1 MSAPVGRVAVVTG
14 AGTGIGAASARAL
27 AAAGYA
33 AVCAGRRPEPI
44 AAVAEEIGGRAVVT
58 DVTDPDSVAAL
69 AEAVGG
75 RVDVLVNNAGG
86 ALDLVT
92 VADADVDVW
101 ARMYDVNA
109 LGTVRVTQALLP
121 ALRASGAGLVI
132 NIGSTAGRSTYEG
145 GAGYVAAK
153 HAVRVVTE
161 TLRLELLEEPVR
173 FCEIAPGMVATEE
186 FSLVRFG
193 GDQDRRDAVYD
204 GVPDPLVADDIAEAV
219 RWVASLPSHVSIDEM
234 VVRPKAQAANHKVL
248 RRG

>member
-33 AVCAGRRPEPI
+33 VVCAGRRPEPI

-75 RVDVLVNNAGG
+75 RADVLVNNAGG

>member
-33 AVCAGRRPEPI
+33 VVCAGRRPEPI
-44 AAVAEEIGGRAVVT
+44 AAVAEEIGGRAVVA